1 MSTHVITF
9 PKELALRMAIKN
21 IYCYIPISVEIKIP
35 TVPDMLGKQW
45 GIKSDP
51 ASESALAVS
60 IEIPINYHII
70 PPPEGII

>member
-35 TVPDMLGKQW
+35 TVPICSGSS
-45 GIKSDP
+45 G
-51 ASESALAVS
+51 ALKATLHQS
-60 IEIPINYHII
+60 QLWQLA
-70 PPPEGII
+70 